1 MSACPLDVDVRN
13 KLSTLGQDLEGGIRT
28 WIEGMTGERFPP
40 GSFAK
45 GLKNGVLL
53 CKFVFSSF
61 FHFFP
66 FSFFCTTHSSLL
78 VHVPVSISPSPLLLS
93 FSSNELLD

>member
-1 MSACPLDVDVRN
+1 MSSDCPLDVDVRN
-13 KLSTLGQDLEGGIRT
+13 KLSTLGQELEGGIRS

-53 CKFVFSSF
+53 CKYV
-61 FHFFP
+61 
-66 FSFFCTTHSSLL
+66 L
-78 VHVPVSISPSPLLLS
+78 VLS
-93 FSSNELLD
+93 FSVCHPLVNKI